1 MTTRRPMPPSLRL
14 PKPGLWRDTP
24 PAIFTPV
31 FGLFGLGLGWRAAAS
46 SYGISPAI
54 GELILGATTLL
65 FLFSLLAYLIKFS
78 RRPRVLFEDMQ
89 VLPGR
94 AGLAAASLS
103 LMLLAA
109 SLAPLAPVLALGLGL
124 IAFGVHLALVLL
136 LLRVLRLGPPEART
150 VSPVFHLTFVGFI
163 VGGFPATALGLD
175 EVARALV
182 WAMLL
187 PAGVIWGVSLRQ
199 FMRKAPPAPLRPL
212 LAIHLA
218 PASLLTIVA
227 HGAGLPA
234 ATAFSALAVIL
245 FIPLLASVRWLMAAG
260 FSPLWGAFTFPI
272 AAFATAMV
280 TVSGGQGAIGLFGG
294 GVLLLATVVVPA
306 ITFRV
311 FKLWAERKLAA
322 KTNSA
327 EA

>member
-1 MTTRRPMPPSLRL
+1 MTRRPMPPPLRL
-14 PKPGLWRDTP
+14 PKPGLWRNTP

-31 FGLFGLGLGWRAAAS
+31 LGLFGLGLGWRATAS
-46 SYGISPAI
+46 SYGITPAI
-54 GELILGATTLL
+54 GDLILGATTLL
-65 FLFSLLAYLIKFS
+65 FLFSLLAYFIKFL
-78 RRPRVLFEDMQ
+78 RRPGVISEDMH

-109 SLAPLAPVLALGLGL
+109 SLVPLLPDL
-124 IAFGVHLALVLL
+124 AFGLAIFAVGLHVAILL
-136 LLRVLRLGPPEART
+136 LFLHVLRLGPPEARI
-150 VSPVFHLTFVGFI
+150 VSPAFHLLFVGFI
-163 VGGFPATALGLD
+163 VAGVPAVALGLD
-175 EVARALV
+175 AAARALV

-227 HGAGLPA
+227 QGAGLPA
-234 ATAFSALAVIL
+234 ATAFSAIAMLL
-245 FIPLLASVRWLMAAG
+245 FVVLLASVRWLTAAG
-260 FSPLWGAFTFPI
+260 FSALWGAFTFPV

-294 GVLLLATVVVPA
+294 GVLVLATLVVPA
-306 ITFRV
+306 IAFRV
-311 FKLWAERKLAA
+311 FKLWAEGKLAA